1 MEGDA
6 VEGEVTGAGVAEE
19 GVAEEGPAE
28 AGSTEALEDSPASHP
43 VNVRAA
49 EATTAAITEARI
61 PNLFQRMCPFPF
73 LFVFAFAFVSVL
85 LLVFA
90 FSSVLVLVLLLVFAS
105 VFPYCMPRPRIRSPR
120 ASALGTHP
128 PACRPSTQTERAGAQ
143 VLLTVDL

>member
-73 LFVFAFAFVSVL
+73 LFVFVFAFAFVS
-85 LLVFA
+85 
-90 FSSVLVLVLLLVFAS
+90 VLLLVFAS
-105 VFPYCMPRPRIRSPR
+105 VFPYCMPRPRIRIAEGVGPR
-120 ASALGTHP
+120 HP
-128 PACRPSTQTERAGAQ
+128 PTRVPS
-143 VLLTVDL
+143 VDTDRTGRRSGSSDGRSVTHR